1 LECGS
6 RGGDDF
12 PVLEILKSLLGC
24 RLHLERLVLLAYR
37 SENKPDWNHPPDTV
51 DFLVKF
57 SKKMVRLVCFCLIYD
72 RLDPNLI
79 TVAQHR
85 IAQEVVTIRPS
96 LWFCLGREEP
106 LASDP
111 NVPGIHFHEMVDPVF
126 YTPLPSF

>member
-1 LECGS
+1 MECCS
-6 RGGDDF
+6 QESDDF
-12 PVLEILKSLLGC
+12 PFLELLKSLLGS
-24 RLHLERLVLLAYR
+24 RLHLERLVLIAYR
-37 SENKPDWNHPPDTV
+37 SGIKSVWIHPPDTV

-57 SKKMVRLVCFCLIYD
+57 AKKMVRLVCFCLIYD

-79 TVAQHR
+79 TAAQHR
-85 IAQEVVTIRPS
+85 IAQEVVSIRPS

-111 NVPGIHFHEMVDPVF
+111 NVPGIHFHEMIDPVF